1 MSRITKS
8 ISYGIGLL
16 LITSCLAGCGDS
28 KFDEVDYTGS
38 IVLPESESSL
48 PESVP
53 VESGISSAS
62 SAESATSTTTSTEST
77 TSTTTS
83 NESGTSVTSSVATS
97 VSGSV
102 QNPEDTTHKPDSSSV
117 KSSSSKSSKSSSSTP
132 KQVTPSSVSGN
143 NGSSQSH
150 PEGWS
155 PFDDM
160 PFFSHGGGGK
170 TNTGTVDTS
179 ISETGITGEGFFH

>member
-28 KFDEVDYTGS
+28 KSNEEDYTGS
-38 IVLPESESSL
+38 IVLPKSESSL
-48 PESVP
+48 PKSVP
-53 VESGISSAS
+53 VESDISSAS
-62 SAESATSTTTSTEST
+62 SAESATPTTSSD
-77 TSTTTS
+77 
-83 NESGTSVTSSVATS
+83 ESGTSITSSV
-97 VSGSV
+97 VSSISSSV

-117 KSSSSKSSKSSSSTP
+117 KSSSSKSSKSSSSMP

>member
-28 KFDEVDYTGS
+28 KSDEVDYTGS
-38 IVLPESESSL
+38 VVLPESESSL

-77 TSTTTS
+77 APTTS
-83 NESGTSVTSSVATS
+83 SDESGTSITSSV
-97 VSGSV
+97 VSSISSGV
-102 QNPEDTTHKPDSSSV
+102 QNPEDTTHKPDSSNV
-117 KSSSSKSSKSSSSTP
+117 KSSSSKSSKSSSSMP

-155 PFDDM
+155 PFDDL
-160 PFFSHGGGGK
+160 PFFSHVGRGQES
-170 TNTGTVDTS
+170 TVIIDEQV
-179 ISETGITGEGFFH
+179 SETGITGEGFFH